1 MDAATR
7 RLLIGVQVCF
17 GVFPALGKLAMEAFD
32 PRAVLVWSLFVGAG
46 VLLGIAVLRHGRRA
60 WPGWGDCLRLAGLS
74 LLGVSINQAL
84 FLEGLDRSTSVNA
97 GLLMTVIP
105 VATVGLSAWLRA
117 EPLTRP
123 RLIGVTLAVAGVA
136 WLFVGRGAGL
146 GAATLTGDLL
156 MTANALSYSCYLV
169 LARPVLLRQ
178 PNLVVV
184 GWIFAWGAV
193 TTPWIAL
200 DVTWWPAAAE
210 ARHWAALG
218 GVLLLPTILA
228 YLGNAIVLA
237 RTHATVTATYVML
250 QPFVAAALGI
260 AVLGERPGWR
270 VAVTAPCVLGG
281 LWLVSRP
288 PGRVGAR

>member
-1 MDAATR
+1 MDAETR
-7 RLLIGVQVCF
+7 RLLIGVQICF

-32 PRAVLVWSLFVGAG
+32 PRAVLVWRLFVGAG
-46 VLLGIAVLRHGRRA
+46 VLLGVAAWRHGRRV
-60 WPGWGDCLRLAGLS
+60 WPGWGDLIRLAGLS

-84 FLEGLDRSTSVNA
+84 FLEGLHRSTTVNA

-123 RLIGVTLAVAGVA
+123 RLIGVGLAVAGVA
-136 WLFVGRGAGL
+136 WLFVARGAGV
-146 GAATLTGDLL
+146 GADTLTGDLL
-156 MTANALSYSCYLV
+156 MTANAISYSFYLV
-169 LARPVLLRQ
+169 LARPVLRRQ

-184 GWIFAWGAV
+184 GWIFAWGAL
-193 TTPWIAL
+193 TTPWITL
-200 DVTWWPAAAE
+200 DVTWWPAAAG
-210 ARHWAALG
+210 ATHWAALG

-228 YLGNAIVLA
+228 YLGNAVVLS

-260 AVLGERPGWR
+260 TLLGERPGWA

-281 LWLVSRP
+281 LWFVSRP
-288 PGRVGAR
+288 TVTPAR